1 MKPGNSLRHHKW
13 MTIAAVLVLLAS
25 TLAGV
30 YAIWGVV
37 FMYWGVLAIRSGQ
50 AFLVEAIER
59 RETGM
64 VSPSADKSEAGGSIY
79 YLSNLGDSAEA
90 DRDP

>member
-13 MTIAAVLVLLAS
+13 MTIAAVLVLLAT

-37 FMYWGVLAIRSGQ
+37 FVYWGVLAIRSGQ

-59 RETGM
+59 RENPVLFWVLTAMWFGFG
-64 VSPSADKSEAGGSIY
+64 VLYILTDIFPTQTA
-79 YLSNLGDSAEA
+79 
-90 DRDP
+90 

>member
-1 MKPGNSLRHHKW
+1 MKPGKSLRHHKW
-13 MTIAAVLVLLAS
+13 MTIAVVLVLLAS

-59 RETGM
+59 IENPVLFWVLTAMWFGFG
-64 VSPSADKSEAGGSIY
+64 VLYILTDLFPTPTA
-79 YLSNLGDSAEA
+79 
-90 DRDP
+90 

>member
-1 MKPGNSLRHHKW
+1 
-13 MTIAAVLVLLAS
+13 MTIAVVLVLLAS

-37 FMYWGVLAIRSGQ
+37 FVYWGVLAIRSGQ

-59 RETGM
+59 RENPVLFWVLTATWFGFG
-64 VSPSADKSEAGGSIY
+64 VLYILTDLFPTPTA
-79 YLSNLGDSAEA
+79 
-90 DRDP
+90 